1 MLKIHFAFLR
11 CLFSTVA
18 CMTKSRRLRGC
29 SGEQMISSVLL
40 VNLKAWE
47 TEEERPHFPAF
58 LWFVLRLRTWKKL
71 DFQLVCH
78 GTECWMKMT
87 CFLWQGE
94 ILIWRAYKDEA
105 LHHETDSVQKLLIT
119 VQTSYIERPFQAS
132 NPSQNCCERKLTVP
146 DKLDN
151 HIFMINYSYIYNMIH
166 IYIYIYLYVYI
177 YIKRSPRIFLRW
189 YPDLTGKCH
198 AGRLASLLQP
208 SRRS

>member
-1 MLKIHFAFLR
+1 M
-11 CLFSTVA
+11 
-18 CMTKSRRLRGC
+18 
-29 SGEQMISSVLL
+29 
-40 VNLKAWE
+40 
-47 TEEERPHFPAF
+47 
-58 LWFVLRLRTWKKL
+58 LRLRTWKKL

-166 IYIYIYLYVYI
+166 IYIYLFICIYI
-177 YIKRSPRIFLRW
+177 YKAITKDFPPMISRSHRKMSRGP
-189 YPDLTGKCH
+189 TGK
-198 AGRLASLLQP
+198 P
-208 SRRS
+208 SAAKSSQLRS